1 MNKIPEAFGLK
12 CELCEYL
19 YHICVGDGSSHL
31 VSFNSGLF
39 LVFFLSCP
47 MRTQKS
53 HDHLRTACEVRVSA
67 CVSVL
72 GGTGLCSGMSHAGV
86 MFPACFLSEDVKD

>member
-39 LVFFLSCP
+39 LFFFLSCP

-72 GGTGLCSGMSHAGV
+72 GGKGLCSGMSHAGV
-86 MFPACFLSEDVKD
+86 RVSSSAE

>member
-1 MNKIPEAFGLK
+1 MGL
-12 CELCEYL
+12 
-19 YHICVGDGSSHL
+19 HTWFHSTV
-31 VSFNSGLF
+31 VLF
-39 LVFFLSCP
+39 LFFFLSCP

-86 MFPACFLSEDVKD
+86 RVPPQLSEDVKD